1 MSESLRVAVAAEGP
15 TDFTV
20 LEAILE
26 AILTVEFRLDPLQP
40 ERSAAFGAKEHGST
54 GVGWGGVYRWIRQAR
69 EEGGGAVSG
78 SSVFDRHDVLIV
90 HVDADVA
97 TKTYASASIKDAP
110 RDDLPCNMPCPP
122 ASDTTNALRA
132 VVLNWLGEASS
143 IPPNLV
149 MCTPSMKMD
158 AWVIAAVAPS
168 NAMVLREDWECRVDP
183 DSQLTALPR
192 SQRFEKTQNGY
203 RGKYHEIMAGWH
215 GVTATLTEA
224 ARFQED
230 FLSVLSGHEGNANV

>member
-20 LEAILE
+20 LEAILD

-54 GVGWGGVYRWIRQAR
+54 GVGWGGVYRWIHQAR

-110 RDDLPCNMPCPP
+110 RDDLPCEMPCPP
-122 ASDTTNALRA
+122 ASDTTNALRS
-132 VVLNWLGEASS
+132 VVLNWLGETSS
-143 IPPNLV
+143 PPNLV

-158 AWVIAAVAPS
+158 AWVIAAVSPD
-168 NAMVLREDWECRVDP
+168 NPMVRREDWECRADP
-183 DSQLTALPR
+183 DSQLKALR
-192 SQRFEKTQNGY
+192 KGQRFEKSQSGY
-203 RGKYHEIMAGWH
+203 LGKYDEIKGGWR
-215 GVTATLTEA
+215 GVAETLTEA

-230 FLSVLSGHEGNANV
+230 FLGVVSRQAG